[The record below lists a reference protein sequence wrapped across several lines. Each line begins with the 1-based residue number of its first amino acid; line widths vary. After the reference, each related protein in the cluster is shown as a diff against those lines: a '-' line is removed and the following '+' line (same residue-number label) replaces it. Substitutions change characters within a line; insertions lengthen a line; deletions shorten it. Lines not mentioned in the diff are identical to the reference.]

1 MSETADKKWVF
12 RELCSSDMFPMFN
25 IINKIGFKEIREVL
39 NRDDIIAIAKN
50 SKSKGDAELNVGID
64 LTFKLA
70 GVIISN
76 MPACETDIYKLLSST
91 SNLNIEQI
99 RGLSMAGFAE
109 MIIDFIKKPD
119 FSDFFKVVSKLFS

>member
-99 RGLSMAGFAE
+99 RGLSMADFAE